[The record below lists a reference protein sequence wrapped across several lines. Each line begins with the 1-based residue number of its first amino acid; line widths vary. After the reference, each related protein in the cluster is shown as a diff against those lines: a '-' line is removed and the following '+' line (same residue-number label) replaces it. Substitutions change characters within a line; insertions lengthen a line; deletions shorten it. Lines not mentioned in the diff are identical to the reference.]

1 MTIRLYIDEDA
12 MDHALVRG
20 LRTRGVD
27 VATVEDSETN
37 GDDDRSQ
44 LIYATQQR
52 RVLYTRN
59 LRDFCQLHDE
69 YMAEGR
75 QHTGIIVI
83 YRQRYSVGEQIRRLL
98 ALIQDKSAEDMENVL
113 HFL

>member
-1 MTIRLYIDEDA
+1 MLMRLYIDEDA

-20 LRTRGVD
+20 LRARGVD
-27 VATVEDSETN
+27 VVTVEEAETS

-44 LIYATQQR
+44 LIYATQQG

-59 LRDFCQLHDE
+59 LKDFCQLHAE
-69 YMAEGR
+69 YMAEGQ
-75 QHTGIIVI
+75 QHPGIVVI
-83 YRQRYSVGEQIRRLL
+83 YRQRYSVGEQIRRLMT
-98 ALIQDKSAEDMENVL
+98 LIQNRSAEDMENVL

>member
-1 MTIRLYIDEDA
+1 
-12 MDHALVRG
+12 
-20 LRTRGVD
+20 
-27 VATVEDSETN
+27 
-37 GDDDRSQ
+37 
-44 LIYATQQR
+44 
-52 RVLYTRN
+52 
-59 LRDFCQLHDE
+59 
-69 YMAEGR
+69 MAEGR